1 MEIRRFN
8 FFHFVWP
15 HFFCQDER
23 TCKSEPPFFTPDT
36 KTTRKHTKIS
46 KPQGKFAKMQRN
58 NTRLQRKI
66 RKQNNKNT
74 QKSPKPC
81 FEIKIIN
88 IDNQTRVFHFE
99 KLQTGSKFEIQ
110 TKLENKQVFETE
122 PFWSLRS
129 RRAIYPVLE
138 LGGLVKKCFWIVF
151 ELVNFWKKK
160 LVRSAFELLVTS
172 KRRLSCFWTF
182 DFWIAFELLKN

>member
-8 FFHFVWP
+8 FCHFVWP
-15 HFFCQDER
+15 HFFARMNELANPNPLFSHR
-23 TCKSEPPFFTPDT
+23 TQKQPENIRKSAS
-36 KTTRKHTKIS
+36 RKEHL
-46 KPQGKFAKMQRN
+46 QKMQRN

-122 PFWSLRS
+122 PF
-129 RRAIYPVLE
+129 
-138 LGGLVKKCFWIVF
+138 
-151 ELVNFWKKK
+151 
-160 LVRSAFELLVTS
+160 
-172 KRRLSCFWTF
+172 
-182 DFWIAFELLKN
+182 